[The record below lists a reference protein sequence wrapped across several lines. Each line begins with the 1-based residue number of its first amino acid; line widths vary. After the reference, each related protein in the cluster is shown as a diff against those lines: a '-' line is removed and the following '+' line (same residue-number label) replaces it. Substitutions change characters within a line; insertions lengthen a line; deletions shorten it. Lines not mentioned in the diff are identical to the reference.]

1 MMTTVGKTKYNL
13 TDMREESMEIV
24 GGKLVGK

>member
-13 TDMREESMEIV
+13 TDMIEESMEIV